1 MLLKSIDMEN
11 PSIISHVSI
20 GSDNFERALEFYD
33 RVMATLGA
41 KRVMEHPGAVAYG
54 KVYPEFWVGKPLDG
68 EKAHPGN
75 GIHFGFVAQS
85 TQQVDEFYRVA
96 LEAGGKDNGPPG
108 PRPIYGEPYYGCFV
122 FDLDGNKI
130 EATFWD
136 ESKQ

>member
-1 MLLKSIDMEN
+1 MSMVKNDDILVMETEKFRVKTRGVLGRDGVSRQKVLL
-11 PSIISHVSI
+11 
-20 GSDNFERALEFYD
+20 
-33 RVMATLGA
+33 
-41 KRVMEHPGAVAYG
+41 EHPGAVAYG
-54 KVYPEFWVGKPLDG
+54 KVYPEFWIGKPLNG

-75 GIHFGFVAQS
+75 GVHFGFVAQS
-85 TQQVDEFYRVA
+85 SQQVDEFYRVA